1 MYLISEFF
9 YLVEECNSRKLL
21 ICQRFLFWEGHVAA
35 VCLSVDG
42 SRLMFEPILLRLAER
57 VRERESSGV
66 ICWRP
71 LLL

>member
-1 MYLISEFF
+1 MYLISEF

-21 ICQRFLFWEGHVAA
+21 ICQRFLFREGHVAA

-57 VRERESSGV
+57 ERERESLCV
-66 ICWRP
+66 
-71 LLL
+71 